1 MIRMHLKKEDLR
13 TKRTRE
19 NIIRAFVSITN
30 EKGLEKV
37 TVQQIADRAMIN
49 RSTFY
54 NHFLDKNDL
63 YDHIFNSAM
72 STFSLLRDIRLFRG
86 NIIHEEE
93 IINALTLALENARE
107 QREIFLLIF
116 STTTS
121 TKLLD
126 RLRAMLED
134 NISGVFFKLGIHRH
148 SSIPSNLV
156 LTILVSSFV
165 GMMKWWL
172 EDNQPVSARSLA
184 ENYVK
189 IMKNN
194 YQTLVK
200 K

>member
-1 MIRMHLKKEDLR
+1 MHLKKEDLR

-54 NHFLDKNDL
+54 NHFPDKNDL